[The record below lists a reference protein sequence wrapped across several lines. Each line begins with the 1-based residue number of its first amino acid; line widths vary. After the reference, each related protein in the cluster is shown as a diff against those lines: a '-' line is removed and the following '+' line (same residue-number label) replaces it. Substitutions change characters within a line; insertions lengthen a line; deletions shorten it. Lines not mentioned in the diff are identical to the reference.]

1 MRLESILERLERYLE
16 DTLTKK
22 EEAFLLEVFNQ
33 LQACRWQLDTMMMVL
48 TDRIEE
54 LAEENERL
62 RLELRR

>member
-1 MRLESILERLERYLE
+1 M
-16 DTLTKK
+16 TKK